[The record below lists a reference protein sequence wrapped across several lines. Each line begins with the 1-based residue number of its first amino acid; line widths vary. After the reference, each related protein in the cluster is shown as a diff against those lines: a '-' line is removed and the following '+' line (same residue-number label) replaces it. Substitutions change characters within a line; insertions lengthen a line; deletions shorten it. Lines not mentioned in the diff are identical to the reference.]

1 VAAAGLAEEQPESE
15 CEEGACECCP
25 EPKRWIVTGGLD
37 YATDYVFR
45 GYRLQSGGL
54 ILQPFVTAAYAH
66 HVSDDITLTPYLTLW
81 QSFDLD
87 GAEEVEL
94 PSLSLVALGHCFG
107 LVEGSTTRLH
117 TATHQL
123 ELYGGVVTQIGDLTL
138 DGKYMLDSASGES
151 FSSMQEIGLKVGY
164 DLAGLWTDEP
174 AAARTF
180 GLRPTAGFY
189 FETVDHRGGE
199 DAYLELGL
207 EPFWRCELWGAR
219 VGLSLPATLGFSLD
233 DYYFDAQGRP
243 EALGYFAIGPTV
255 SVPLG
260 LPPQYGTWFFT
271 ASMKYWHLAAENL
284 VAINGGQND
293 RLVGQA
299 GLGFAF

>member
-180 GLRPTAGFY
+180 GLPAADGRILLRDGRSPR
-189 FETVDHRGGE
+189 RGGR
-199 DAYLELGL
+199 LPGTGLGAVL
-207 EPFWRCELWGAR
+207 AVRAVGGAR
-219 VGLSLPATLGFSLD
+219 RTQPSG
-233 DYYFDAQGRP
+233 
-243 EALGYFAIGPTV
+243 
-255 SVPLG
+255 
-260 LPPQYGTWFFT
+260 
-271 ASMKYWHLAAENL
+271 H
-284 VAINGGQND
+284 
-293 RLVGQA
+293 A
-299 GLGFAF
+299 GLQPGRLLL